1 MALGFES
8 VDSVDC
14 TSSLVALREQGEK
27 GLLSLPACSI
37 WDTGLLSLDWT
48 SRYQLPCFSGLW
60 IQTRIAPITF
70 LDLIASKS
78 LWDFLTSVITQVNLR
93 HTNRNVTEGLGFSQ
107 RNFFLKKVISCVIIE
122 KWCMC
127 VYTYIIYTCISF

>member
-1 MALGFES
+1 MAPGFES
-8 VDSVDC
+8 VDSIDC
-14 TSSLVALREQGEK
+14 TSSLVALTEQGEK

-37 WDTGLLSLDWT
+37 WDIGLPSLDWI

-60 IQTRIAPITF
+60 IQTRIAPVTF
-70 LDLIASKS
+70 LDLIASES
-78 LWDFLTSVITQVNLR
+78 LWDFITSVITQVNLH

-107 RNFFLKKVISCVIIE
+107 SNFFLKKVISCVIIE
-122 KWCMC
+122 KWCVC